1 MNQKFYRQASVRIV
15 RLACAA
21 GLALAISGCATSY
34 PESTGAGSTNL
45 ANLTGAAALP
55 VDVSSFLDSAA
66 PGSVI
71 AVATSPW
78 GSNVEVVAH
87 ERYFAAS
94 GRICRELTV
103 SNQRDL
109 PSKELACRTSN
120 DGKAGEGTWVTQRL
134 VTGLLEEA
142 R

>member
-1 MNQKFYRQASVRIV
+1 MNQKFYRQASDRIV

-71 AVATSPW
+71 AMSATSPPADV
-78 GSNVEVVAH
+78 SVA
-87 ERYFAAS
+87 S
-94 GRICRELTV
+94 
-103 SNQRDL
+103 
-109 PSKELACRTSN
+109 
-120 DGKAGEGTWVTQRL
+120 
-134 VTGLLEEA
+134 
-142 R
+142 